1 MLISLM
7 IKNFTLI
14 DSEEI
19 EFRKGLNI
27 LSGETGAGK
36 SIILGALSIALG
48 GKTAKDMIRD
58 YGSDAYVEAI
68 FSVED
73 EKKVNM
79 LRDMGIE
86 PCDGEVILSRRISDT
101 RAQAKINGESVP
113 STKLKSVGEL
123 LIDIYGQ
130 NEHQSL
136 LKKYK
141 HLEIVDDYAGEEL
154 LGIRADTKV
163 AYTDYSNKLKE
174 LESARINSK
183 DRDKDLLFLQHEAD
197 EIENAALKPGE
208 DDSLEEE
215 YRRIKNGEKIVEAL
229 DNAYNMTGDSGSSY
243 SEGDNASGLIG
254 KALIEIRR
262 VSSYDDKIEEMSKM
276 LSDADAIVNDFNR
289 TLQDY
294 LADSEFDS
302 EHFHEVEDRLNII
315 NDLKNKYGN
324 SIEIILKTLE
334 EKSEKIKQLEDYD
347 NYLDELEKEVKKLEA
362 RYVSLA
368 KRLTSLRRKAA
379 DGLTKEVSE
388 SLRELNFSNVE
399 FEFPISETGEYTA
412 NGRDEGEFMIS
423 LNLGEELK
431 PLRSVASGGELSR
444 ISLAIKTA
452 ATERDGIDTLI
463 FDEIDAGISG
473 RTAQKVSE
481 KLNKVAASS
490 QVICITH
497 LPQIASMADNHF
509 VVEKQV
515 KNGET
520 VSSIKR
526 LSREDRIDELSRMLG
541 GVSISEKTRENAEE
555 LLDSAE
561 ALKKGIRSG
570 ITFN

>member
-113 STKLKSVGEL
+113 STKLKTVGEL

-347 NYLDELEKEVKKLEA
+347 NYLNELEKEVDKLET

-423 LNLGEELK
+423 LNLGEQLK

>member
-1 MLISLM
+1 M

-113 STKLKSVGEL
+113 STKLKTVGEL

-347 NYLDELEKEVKKLEA
+347 NYLNELEKEVDKLET

-423 LNLGEELK
+423 LNRGEGLK

>member
-1 MLISLM
+1 MLISLT

-48 GKTAKDMIRD
+48 GKTAKDMVRD
-58 YGSDAYVEAI
+58 PGSEAYVEAI
-68 FSVED
+68 FTVED
-73 EKKVNM
+73 EKKAQI
-79 LRDMGIE
+79 LRDMGVE
-86 PCDGEVILSRRISDT
+86 PYDGQVILSRKISDT

-113 STKLKSVGEL
+113 SAKLKTVGEL

-136 LKKYK
+136 LKKSK
-141 HLEIVDDYAGEEL
+141 HLEIIDEYGGEAL
-154 LGIRADTKV
+154 LALRKDTRT
-163 AYTDYSNKLKE
+163 AYNEYSKRLKE
-174 LESARINSK
+174 LADAKADSK
-183 DRDKDLLFLQHEAD
+183 DRDKDLLFLQHETE
-197 EIENAALKPGE
+197 EIENAGLKPGE
-208 DDSLEEE
+208 DESLEDE
-215 YRRIKNGEKIVEAL
+215 YRRMKNGEKIVEAL
-229 DNAYNMTGDSGSSY
+229 DNAYNMTGDSGDSY
-243 SEGDNASGLIG
+243 SEGENASSLIG
-254 KALIEIRR
+254 KALLEIRR
-262 VSSYDDKIEEMSKM
+262 VSAFDDRIEEMCKM
-276 LSDADAIVNDFNR
+276 LSDADAVVNDFNR

-294 LADSEFDS
+294 LADSEFDP
-302 EHFHEVEDRLNII
+302 EHFHDVEDRLDVI

-324 SIEIILKTLE
+324 SIELILNVLN
-334 EKSEKIKQLEDYD
+334 EKSEKIRRLEDYD
-347 NYLDELEKEVKKLEA
+347 NYLKSLENEVKSLEDK
-362 RYVSLA
+362 YIELSG
-368 KRLTSLRRKAA
+368 RLSDLRRTAA

-388 SLRELNFSNVE
+388 SLKELNFSNVE
-399 FEFPISETGEYTA
+399 FEFPITETYDYTA

-452 ATERDGIDTLI
+452 VTERDGIDTLI

-481 KLNKVAASS
+481 KLSKVAASS

-497 LPQIASMADNHF
+497 LPQIASMADTHF
-509 VVEKQV
+509 VVEKYV

-526 LSREDRIDELSRMLG
+526 LSREDRIDEISRMIG
-541 GVSISEKTRENAEE
+541 GVSISEKTRESAEE

-561 ALKKGIRSG
+561 ALKKGI
-570 ITFN
+570 

>member
-368 KRLTSLRRKAA
+368 KKLTSLRRKAA

>member
-1 MLISLM
+1 
-7 IKNFTLI
+7 
-14 DSEEI
+14 
-19 EFRKGLNI
+19 
-27 LSGETGAGK
+27 
-36 SIILGALSIALG
+36 
-48 GKTAKDMIRD
+48 
-58 YGSDAYVEAI
+58 
-68 FSVED
+68 
-73 EKKVNM
+73 
-79 LRDMGIE
+79 
-86 PCDGEVILSRRISDT
+86 
-101 RAQAKINGESVP
+101 
-113 STKLKSVGEL
+113 
-123 LIDIYGQ
+123 
-130 NEHQSL
+130 
-136 LKKYK
+136 
-141 HLEIVDDYAGEEL
+141 
-154 LGIRADTKV
+154 
-163 AYTDYSNKLKE
+163 
-174 LESARINSK
+174 
-183 DRDKDLLFLQHEAD
+183 
-197 EIENAALKPGE
+197 
-208 DDSLEEE
+208 
-215 YRRIKNGEKIVEAL
+215 
-229 DNAYNMTGDSGSSY
+229 
-243 SEGDNASGLIG
+243 
-254 KALIEIRR
+254 
-262 VSSYDDKIEEMSKM
+262 
-276 LSDADAIVNDFNR
+276 
-289 TLQDY
+289 
-294 LADSEFDS
+294 
-302 EHFHEVEDRLNII
+302 
-315 NDLKNKYGN
+315 
-324 SIEIILKTLE
+324 
-334 EKSEKIKQLEDYD
+334 
-347 NYLDELEKEVKKLEA
+347 LEA

-368 KRLTSLRRKAA
+368 KKLTSLRRKAA
-379 DGLTKEVSE
+379 DGLIKEVSD

-399 FEFPISETGEYTA
+399 FEFPISETSEYTA

-423 LNLGEELK
+423 LNLGEQLK

-509 VVEKQV
+509 VVEKKV

>member
-1 MLISLM
+1 MLISLT

-48 GKTAKDMIRD
+48 GKTTKDMVRD
-58 YGSDAYVEAI
+58 PESEAYVEAI
-68 FSVED
+68 FTVED
-73 EKKVNM
+73 EKKAQI
-79 LRDMGIE
+79 LRDMGVE
-86 PCDGEVILSRRISDT
+86 PYDGQVILSRKISDT

-113 STKLKSVGEL
+113 SAKLKTVGEL

-136 LKKYK
+136 LKKSK
-141 HLEIVDDYAGEEL
+141 HLEIIDEYGGEAL
-154 LGIRADTKV
+154 LALRKDTRT
-163 AYTDYSNKLKE
+163 AYNEYSKRLKE
-174 LESARINSK
+174 LADAKANSK
-183 DRDKDLLFLQHEAD
+183 DRDKDLLFLQHETE
-197 EIENAALKPGE
+197 EIENAGLKPGE
-208 DDSLEEE
+208 DESLEDE
-215 YRRIKNGEKIVEAL
+215 YRRMKNGEKIVEAL
-229 DNAYNMTGDSGSSY
+229 DNAYNMTGDSGDSY
-243 SEGDNASGLIG
+243 SEGENASSLIG
-254 KALIEIRR
+254 KALLEIRR
-262 VSSYDDKIEEMSKM
+262 VSAFDDRIEEMCKM
-276 LSDADAIVNDFNR
+276 LSDADAVVNDFNR

-294 LADSEFDS
+294 LADSEFDP
-302 EHFHEVEDRLNII
+302 EHFHDVEDRLDVI

-324 SIEIILKTLE
+324 SIELILNVLN
-334 EKSEKIKQLEDYD
+334 EKSEKIRRLEDYD
-347 NYLDELEKEVKKLEA
+347 NYLKSLENEVKSLEDK
-362 RYVSLA
+362 YIELSG
-368 KRLTSLRRKAA
+368 RLSDLRRTAA

-388 SLRELNFSNVE
+388 SLKELNFSNVE
-399 FEFPISETGEYTA
+399 FEFPITETDDYTA

-452 ATERDGIDTLI
+452 VTERDGIDTLI

-481 KLNKVAASS
+481 KLSKVAASS

-497 LPQIASMADNHF
+497 LPQIASMADTHF
-509 VVEKQV
+509 VVEKYV

-526 LSREDRIDELSRMLG
+526 LSREDRIDEISRMIG
-541 GVSISEKTRENAEE
+541 GVSISEKTRESAEE

-561 ALKKGIRSG
+561 ALKKGI
-570 ITFN
+570 

>member
-19 EFRKGLNI
+19 EFRNGLNI

-58 YGSDAYVEAI
+58 SGSDAYVEAI

-101 RAQAKINGESVP
+101 RAQGKINGESVP

-136 LKKYK
+136 LKKSK

-163 AYTDYSNKLKE
+163 AYTDYSKKLKE
-174 LESARINSK
+174 LENARINSK
-183 DRDKDLLFLQHEAD
+183 DRDKDLLFLKHEAE
-197 EIENAALKPGE
+197 EIENAALKQGE

-215 YRRIKNGEKIVEAL
+215 YRRIKNSEKIVEAL

-262 VSSYDDKIEEMSKM
+262 VSSYDDKLEELSKM

-294 LADSEFDS
+294 LTDSEFDS
-302 EHFHEVEDRLNII
+302 EHFHEVEDRLDII

-324 SIEIILKTLE
+324 SIDIILETLK
-334 EKSEKIKQLEDYD
+334 EKSEKIKKLEDYD

-368 KRLTSLRRKAA
+368 KKLTSLRRKAA
-379 DGLTKEVSE
+379 DGLIKEVSD

-399 FEFPISETGEYTA
+399 FEFPISETSEYIA

-423 LNLGEELK
+423 LNLGEQLK

-509 VVEKQV
+509 VVEKKV

>member
-113 STKLKSVGEL
+113 STKLKTVGEL

-347 NYLDELEKEVKKLEA
+347 NYLNELEKEVDKLET